1 MRKSLLFWLLGLIVG
16 GLLVFSAAC
25 GDDKK
30 DDGDKTPAG
39 GTPNATQPSGASP
52 GVTDTEVK
60 LGTHTSLTGPIS
72 AYNIIPNFTKAYFD
86 HINETEGGVNGRTI
100 NYLREDDAYSPA
112 EAVSLTRKLVEQD
125 HIFAMFNALGTPNHL
140 QVVDYLQD
148 NGVPDMFVATGA
160 TEWVK
165 DPSARPLV
173 FGSNPN
179 YTGEGLAIGK
189 WIVDNMGADAKV
201 GVVYQNDD
209 FGVDGLAGVKLA
221 LPVESE
227 QPYEVT
233 DPDLSSQIAQLRSAD
248 VDVVVMFSTPLLL
261 GQGIKY
267 ARSDLGW
274 DVQFAISAVSMNE
287 LTSLIAGGG
296 QGGQR
301 CGLELAV
308 EGCLIDGTVGPVA
321 TYMAYQTSVP
331 AVQAHVDLVANSGI
345 RDAKATVLTM
355 YAQYVAELMVETLRI
370 AGADLTRESLVA
382 AAESITDWTCSVCL
396 FPLTLGPDDH
406 DPAQGLAFGKYVGG
420 QVVITDTAYS
430 WEGVAV
436 ADLSLDSLTELE
448 VPADALTPPQ

>member
-16 GLLVFSAAC
+16 GLLVLSAAC
-25 GDDKK
+25 GDDDKK
-30 DDGDKTPAG
+30 DDGGKTPTD
-39 GTPNATQPSGASP
+39 GTPSATQPAGASP
-52 GVTDTEVK
+52 GVTDTQVT
-60 LGTHTSLTGPIS
+60 LGTHTSITGPIA

-100 NYLREDDAYSPA
+100 NYLREDDQYSPS

-125 HIFAMFNALGTPNHL
+125 NIFAMFNALGTPNHL
-140 QVVDYLQD
+140 QVIDYLQD

-165 DPSARPLV
+165 DPSERPLV

-189 WIVDNMGADAKV
+189 WIVDTMGEDTKV
-201 GVVYQNDD
+201 GVLYQNDD
-209 FGVDGLAGVKLA
+209 FGIDGLAGVKLA
-221 LPVESE
+221 LPVASE

-233 DPDLSSQIAQLRSAD
+233 DPSLNSQVDQLKSAD
-248 VDVVVMFSTPLLL
+248 VGVVVIFATPDKV
-261 GQGIKY
+261 GTAIKH
-267 ARSDLGW
+267 ARADIGW

-287 LTSLIAGGG
+287 LTALIAGPDNI
-296 QGGQR
+296 
-301 CGLELAV
+301 E
-308 EGCLIDGTVGPVA
+308 GTVGPVA

-331 AVQAHVDLVANSGI
+331 AVQAHIDLVANSGI
-345 RDAKATVLTM
+345 PSANPSVLTM
-355 YAQYVAELMVETLRI
+355 YAQYVAELMVETLRL

-382 AAESITDWTCSVCL
+382 AAESITGWKCSVCL

-406 DPAQGLAFGKYVGG
+406 DPAQGVAIGNYVGG
-420 QVVITDTAYS
+420 QVVITETAYT
-430 WEGVAV
+430 WEGVSV
-436 ADLSLDSLTELE
+436 ADLSLDSMQSIE

>member
-30 DDGDKTPAG
+30 DEGNKTPTG

-52 GVTDTEVK
+52 GVTDTQVT
-60 LGTHTSLTGPIS
+60 LGTHTSLTGPIA

-86 HINETEGGVNGRTI
+86 HINQTENGVNGRTI
-100 NYLREDDAYSPA
+100 NYLLEDDAYSPS

-125 HIFAMFNALGTPNHL
+125 NIFAMFNALGTPNHL
-140 QVVDYLQD
+140 QVIDYLQD
-148 NGVPDMFVATGA
+148 NGVPDMYVATGA

-189 WIVDNMGADAKV
+189 WIVDNMGADTKV

-209 FGVDGLAGVKLA
+209 FGIDGLAGVKLA

-233 DPDLSSQIAQLRSAD
+233 DPDLSSQIDQLRSAD
-248 VDVVVMFSTPLLL
+248 VEVAVMFSTPLLL
-261 GQGIKY
+261 GQGIKH
-267 ARSDLGW
+267 ARSDLNW

-287 LTSLIAGGG
+287 LTAAIAG
-296 QGGQR
+296 
-301 CGLELAV
+301 V
-308 EGCLIDGTVGPVA
+308 ENSEGTVGPVA

-331 AVQAHVDLVANSGI
+331 AVQAHLDLVANSGI
-345 RDAKATVLTM
+345 ANANPSVLTM

-406 DPAQGLAFGKYVGG
+406 DPAQGLAIGKYVGG
-420 QVVITDTAYS
+420 QVVITETAYS
-430 WEGVAV
+430 WEGIAV
-436 ADLSLDSLTELE
+436 GDLSLDSLTELE